1 MGQGQDGREGPRW
14 KAPKPPLILRAGLR
28 HALDLVLP
36 PAALDGGEERPFAP
50 GLSARAWERVVWIE
64 EPCCDG
70 CGVPFAY
77 ALGEGARC
85 PACEGRPR
93 AFDRARCAC
102 LYDEASKD
110 LILKLKHGDRT
121 DLAGL
126 FAGWLGRA
134 AGDLV
139 AGADFIAPVPMHR
152 SRLFQ
157 RRYNQAAE
165 IARPLSRR
173 SGVPYLPD
181 ALVRARDT
189 GGQGGRSRRARREA
203 VRGAFSVTAA
213 GARRIAG
220 RRILLVDDVLTTGA
234 TAEACARALKQA
246 GAAAV
251 DVAAVA
257 RVQEAQALAI

>member
-1 MGQGQDGREGPRW
+1 MM
-14 KAPKPPLILRAGLR
+14 LRAGVR
-28 HALDLVLP
+28 HALDLILP
-36 PAALDGGEERPFAP
+36 PAALDGGDERPFAP
-50 GLSARAWERVVWIE
+50 GLSARAWERIAWIE
-64 EPCCDG
+64 APCCDG
-70 CGVPFAY
+70 CGLPFAY
-77 ALGEGARC
+77 DLGAGVRC

-121 DLAGL
+121 DLATL
-126 FAGWLGRA
+126 FAGWLNRA
-134 AGDLV
+134 AGELLES
-139 AGADFIAPVPMHR
+139 ADVIAPVPMHR

-165 IARPLSRR
+165 IARALSRR
-173 SGVPYLPD
+173 SGVRYLPD
-181 ALVRARDT
+181 ALARARDT

-213 GARRIAG
+213 GARRLAG
-220 RRILLVDDVLTTGA
+220 RRVLLVDDVLTTGA
-234 TAEACARALKQA
+234 TAEACAIALKQA